1 MTDQRRDA
9 IIRAPG
15 RILPPPSPSAPQP
28 TAGPHSG
35 RVPPYTQPF
44 GACCFSFAPKVYVL

>member
-15 RILPPPSPSAPQP
+15 RILPPPVPPRPNQQQV
-28 TAGPHSG
+28 HSG
-35 RVPPYTQPF
+35 RVPP
-44 GACCFSFAPKVYVL
+44 

>member
-9 IIRAPG
+9 IIRGPQAEFC
-15 RILPPPSPSAPQP
+15 RPPVPPRPNQQQV
-28 TAGPHSG
+28 HSG